1 VLIVV
6 VALYAA
12 GFIWM
17 RRLATFDAPERLLTG
32 PPPVL
37 PTDPETAGLATAGPE
52 TASSARG
59 GGS

>member
-1 VLIVV
+1 VLAVV

-37 PTDPETAGLATAGPE
+37 PPDPQAAGPE
-52 TASSARG
+52 PVSSAYG